1 MIRRI
6 KMNIPVF
13 PNGARVVFAG
23 DSNINNNRFLC
34 HINEYYRKN
43 MPGRGISFFN
53 CAIAG
58 GTLGTL
64 LAVFDRDIMYYEPT
78 HIVLS
83 IGGNDS
89 GIIYLR
95 DKDETTYD
103 KLAECFENF
112 KKNLVAFEG
121 LCKKNNVTLYFGITL
136 PYAEYQ
142 DGSPNVYR
150 GGYAL
155 FKHYA
160 DTMRE
165 FAEKGGYAYCDYH
178 PYITRELMF
187 KELYRDDHLHLNNL
201 GHYYLA
207 KCFLEGQGF
216 ALDTDELSPEI
227 VEWNA
232 RTQAVRN
239 IFVAMYENFCLRASL
254 EDAKKKIED
263 YVANTAEDNPK
274 TAYKLGLAKSF
285 LRDYGSFDENREWL
299 KNFKT

>member
-1 MIRRI
+1 
-6 KMNIPVF
+6 MNIPVF
-13 PNGARVVFAG
+13 PKGARVVFAG

-34 HINEYYRKN
+34 HINEYYRKHV
-43 MPGRGISFFN
+43 PDLSVSFFN

-58 GTLGTL
+58 GTIGTL
-64 LAVFDRDIMYYEPT
+64 LAVFDRDIMYYNPT

-89 GIIYLR
+89 GIVYLR
-95 DKDETTYD
+95 QKDETTYD
-103 KLAECFENF
+103 KLTECYERF
-112 KKNLVAFEG
+112 KKNLEAFEG
-121 LCKKNNVTLYFGITL
+121 LCKKNGITLYFGTTL

-142 DGSPNVYR
+142 EGLPNVYR

-160 DTMRE
+160 DTMRD

-187 KELYRDDHLHLNNL
+187 KELYRNDHLHLNNL

-207 KCFLEGQGF
+207 KCFLESQGF

-232 RTQAVRN
+232 KTQAVRN
-239 IFVAMYENFCLRASL
+239 IFVAMYENFCLGASL
-254 EDAKKKIED
+254 EEAKEKIQKYIDTTDATD
-263 YVANTAEDNPK
+263 PK
-274 TAYKLGLAKSF
+274 TRYKLGLAKSF
-285 LRDYGSFDENREWL
+285 MRDYGSFDENREWL
-299 KNFKT
+299 KNFVNK